1 MAVAVAVAGSRSSDS
16 IPSLGTSICCKCGPE
31 KQEKKK
37 KMMLELLRQE
47 YLNFLLLLPPGVSE
61 VDVDVGNREA
71 PWETRI
77 HLISAQ
83 ASAQDSP
90 VQRAPA
96 KLPRGPWLMVNA

>member
-1 MAVAVAVAGSRSSDS
+1 
-16 IPSLGTSICCKCGPE
+16 
-31 KQEKKK
+31 
-37 KMMLELLRQE
+37 MMLELLRQE

-77 HLISAQ
+77 HLMSAQ

-96 KLPRGPWLMVNA
+96 KLPQGPWLMVKRLSGNLCLLLAQIRRRSPASVPTLRV